1 MTPVEGFN
9 LIEQPWIVAL
19 GRDGR
24 QCEVSILELFD
35 EAAQYTSLG
44 GEVATQGF
52 AITRVLLAFLH
63 RALDG
68 PATRDE
74 WADLWEARALPAERI
89 AAYAD
94 RVRDRFD
101 LFDPQA
107 PFLQVPGLHTAKGE
121 VSGLERIVADVP
133 NGEPFFTTR
142 SARDLSTISAAEAA
156 RWLIHV
162 HAFDPSGIK
171 SGAVGDPEVRN
182 GKGYPIG
189 PGWSG
194 QIGAVLLQGRD
205 FRETLLLNLIG
216 RDGSSYVRIGV
227 DGDVP
232 PWERDPDGPTG
243 QQRPPRGAVDLY
255 TWQTRRVRLV
265 GDRHGVSGVVLSNGD
280 KITPQNLHAVE
291 PHSAWGHSDTQS
303 KKVKST
309 VYMPRT
315 HLPERSVWRGI
326 AALLPSTAGRHTNSA
341 QPQRFLAPGVLQW
354 VSDVAAQGFLDETCN
369 PGIRIYGAV
378 YGAQQ
383 ATIAEIIDDE
393 LVLPIRLLREDDPAA
408 GTTAVEA
415 VTDAERA
422 ATEVWKLGQNIAQAA
437 GADPKDTAPGDRARE
452 DFYARLDSPY
462 RHWLSTL
469 STQADLADA
478 RAAWRNT
485 VLEAARVVADQCIA
499 GAPPA
504 AWVGREVRDHFINV
518 AQAEAW
524 FVSGLRRTLPSVA
537 APVTS

>member
-24 QCEVSILELFD
+24 QREVSILEVFN
-35 EAAQYTSLG
+35 EAAQFTSLG

-52 AITRVLLAFLH
+52 AITRTLLAFLH

-74 WADLWEARALPAERI
+74 WADLWDAPTLPCERI
-89 AAYAD
+89 ASYAK

-101 LFDPQA
+101 LFDPEV
-107 PFLQVPGLHTAKGE
+107 PFFQVPGLHTAKDE
-121 VSGLERIVADVP
+121 VFGLERIVADVP

-142 SARDLSTISAAEAA
+142 SARDLSMISAAEAA

-171 SGAVGDPEVRN
+171 SGAVGDPEVKN

-194 QIGAVLLQGRD
+194 QLGAVLLQGTNL
-205 FRETLLLNLIG
+205 RETLLLNLIG

-232 PWERDPDGPTG
+232 PWERDPDGPTWR
-243 QQRPPRGAVDLY
+243 QRPPRGAVDLY

-265 GDRHGVSGVVLSNGD
+265 GNRSGVSGVVLANGD
-280 KITPQNLHAVE
+280 KITPQNLHTVE
-291 PHSAWGHSDTQS
+291 PHSAWQHSDAQS
-303 KKVKST
+303 KKAKST

-354 VSDVAAQGFLDETCN
+354 VSDLAAQGLLEETYK

-383 ATIAEIIDDE
+383 ATIAEIVDDE
-393 LVLPIRLLREDDPAA
+393 LALPLKLLREDTPAA

-415 VTDAERA
+415 VTDAEHV

-452 DFYARLDSPY
+452 DFYARLDGPY
-462 RHWLSTL
+462 QQWLSAL

-478 RAAWRNT
+478 RSVWRSI
-485 VLEAARVVADQCIA
+485 LRAAARAVADQFIT

-504 AWVGREVRDHFINV
+504 AWVGRVVRDHLINV

-524 FVSGLRRTLPSVA
+524 FVSGLRRTLP
-537 APVTS
+537 PVGKDI